1 MPKRK
6 LSNDYVVAN
15 IFNFVND
22 DDDDDDDDDD
32 EDLYSDDE
40 FDSDDLIEF

>member
-22 DDDDDDDDDD
+22 DDDD

-40 FDSDDLIEF
+40 FDSDDLNEFWW

>member
-22 DDDDDDDDDD
+22 DDDD

-40 FDSDDLIEF
+40 FDSDDLNEF

>member
-6 LSNDYVVAN
+6 LSNDYAVAN
-15 IFNFVND
+15 IFNFVN
-22 DDDDDDDDDD
+22 DDDD

-40 FDSDDLIEF
+40 FDSDDLNEFWW